1 MKNYQKPDV
10 TFISLEAEENITV
23 DLSLEDNPFA
33 YELDE

>member
-23 DLSLEDNPFA
+23 DLSTEDNIF
-33 YELDE
+33 DEE